1 MDIFIEKIIKRQKK
15 FLDFL
20 IIGGAIAL
28 AVLIAVFLFL
38 NAFILFILFTP
49 GLIFLIYYI
58 ITLRNIEYEYAV
70 TNGDLD
76 IDIII
81 NQSKRKRLFSASCK
95 EFEAVARVDSPQYM
109 QKIKNCKNVKDYSSR
124 KEGSE
129 VWFAF
134 TKQEGKDLV
143 ILFEPSKK
151 MIDNFTI
158 YIPRKVHR
166 DI

>member
-81 NQSKRKRLFSASCK
+81 NQSKRKRLFSAICK
-95 EFEAVARVDSPQYM
+95 EFEAVARVDSPQYT

>member
-1 MDIFIEKIIKRQKK
+1 
-15 FLDFL
+15 
-20 IIGGAIAL
+20 
-28 AVLIAVFLFL
+28 
-38 NAFILFILFTP
+38 
-49 GLIFLIYYI
+49 
-58 ITLRNIEYEYAV
+58 
-70 TNGDLD
+70 
-76 IDIII
+76 
-81 NQSKRKRLFSASCK
+81 
-95 EFEAVARVDSPQYM
+95 
-109 QKIKNCKNVKDYSSR
+109 VKDYSSR

>member
-1 MDIFIEKIIKRQKK
+1 M
-15 FLDFL
+15 
-20 IIGGAIAL
+20 
-28 AVLIAVFLFL
+28 
-38 NAFILFILFTP
+38 FILFTP

-95 EFEAVARVDSPQYM
+95 EFEAVARVDSPQYT

-129 VWFAF
+129 VWFALR
-134 TKQEGKDLV
+134 TG
-143 ILFEPSKK
+143 
-151 MIDNFTI
+151 
-158 YIPRKVHR
+158 RKGPCYSV
-166 DI
+166 